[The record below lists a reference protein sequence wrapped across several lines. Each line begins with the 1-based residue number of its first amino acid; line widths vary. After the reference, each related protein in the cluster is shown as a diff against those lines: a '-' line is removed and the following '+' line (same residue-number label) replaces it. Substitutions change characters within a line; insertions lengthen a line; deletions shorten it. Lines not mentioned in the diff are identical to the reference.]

1 MLQQISFACQ
11 LLKAEE
17 QLLQNP
23 GGVKHMALPKM
34 PAGGDIVGMSS
45 MQPGDT
51 QAWGKQGSR
60 AEGGKGKAGKEYL
73 LGWSI
78 SRHRCGR
85 FLGPEKCIY
94 RRCRIFFF
102 FLPPFFVPRGQSQ
115 QYLLHGQDT
124 SPAPSMSPRPQ
135 LTHQPSQ
142 PPSFFTSPATNL
154 LARGKKWVI
163 GFK

>member
-23 GGVKHMALPKM
+23 GGMKHMALPKM

-102 FLPPFFVPRGQSQ
+102 FFFPLFLCLGVRASNIFYMARTPLQPHPCLQGHSSPTSRPSHLHFSHLQ
-115 QYLLHGQDT
+115 QQICWLG
-124 SPAPSMSPRPQ
+124 
-135 LTHQPSQ
+135 
-142 PPSFFTSPATNL
+142 
-154 LARGKKWVI
+154 GKK
-163 GFK
+163 GL